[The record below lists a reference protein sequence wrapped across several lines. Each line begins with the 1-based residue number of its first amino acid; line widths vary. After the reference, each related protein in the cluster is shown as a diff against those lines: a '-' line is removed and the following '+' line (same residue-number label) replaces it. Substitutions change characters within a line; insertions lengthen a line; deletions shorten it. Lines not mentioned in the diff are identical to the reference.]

1 MNKKKFIKNTYY
13 KAWEAK
19 NKTET
24 EDDYYSLIFNLF
36 NTLEITNAFEVA
48 IGDGK
53 PFAQKLSEKIIVD
66 GIDLSDQLVMIANQ
80 NKNINATYGDAEIYE
95 IGNYDL
101 IYCLRSFWYFDQWK
115 IVLRNIIKSSKK
127 YVIFDVLNGENKVL
141 IYDEINFRHTLIGKL
156 YVAFKNTIKYI
167 LNITLSKPKYYMQ
180 TLTPI
185 ESYHI
190 HDEIVRYINQLVGED
205 KIQIEFFGIV
215 TQTKN
220 YIDNEKDYR
229 IIYKLTKKEKN
240 NGHD

>member
-1 MNKKKFIKNTYY
+1 MDKKNFIKNTYY
-13 KAWEAK
+13 KSWETK
-19 NKTET
+19 NKTAT
-24 EDDYYSLIFNLF
+24 EDDYYSLIFDLF
-36 NTLEITNAFEVA
+36 NTLEIKNAFEVA

-66 GIDLSDQLVMIANQ
+66 GIDLSDQLVAIANQ
-80 NKNINATYGDAEIYE
+80 NDNINAYYGDAETYQ
-95 IGNYDL
+95 IGDYDL

-115 IVLRNIIKSSKK
+115 MVLENMLKASKK

-141 IYDEINFRHTLIGKL
+141 IYDEINFRHTLPGKF

-167 LNITLSKPKYYMQ
+167 LNVTLSKQKYYMQ

-185 ESYHI
+185 ESYHM
-190 HDEIVRYINQLVGED
+190 HDEIVNYINETGECN
-205 KIQIEFFGIV
+205 IQIEFFGIV

-220 YIDNEKDYR
+220 DIDNEKDYR

-240 NGHD
+240 NGND